1 MSTVWVLLVS
11 VALVGLSWLTARDPR
26 EDVRWA
32 AAAWPV
38 SAVGAMLSL
47 GYLGAPIEAWA
58 KLGLAVYVGVVV
70 GTWFRPGL
78 IVGLPRRD
86 VNGGWNALEV
96 LRFFTGWAGVL
107 LVGLLVG
114 YPHVSPYIDG

>member
-1 MSTVWVLLVS
+1 MSGVWIGLFAVGV
-11 VALVGLSWLTARDPR
+11 VAMSWLTVRDPR

-32 AAAWPV
+32 AAAWSV

-47 GYLGAPIEAWA
+47 GYLGVPVEAWA

-86 VNGGWNALEV
+86 VNGDWNALEV